1 MEKIWHHVF
10 YSELKIVPEDH
21 PCLLTEVPLNEKK
34 DKEKSNEVFFETF
47 NVPSL
52 YLSNSAVLALYC
64 SGRTIGLVVDSGAGV
79 TNTVPIFE
87 GYALPHAI
95 NMLPFAGQDLTKY
108 LL

>member
-87 GYALPHAI
+87 GYSLPHAI